1 MIPHA
6 HAMLR
11 EIHQQ
16 PDVLESLVAHYTS
29 GNAFAPAAWQ
39 HLHPSLTASGP
50 LVIAASGSSRHSGLF
65 AELLLEELAGAI
77 VDVEY
82 ASEFALRALDSSSVA
97 SVLVLSQSGET
108 ADTLA
113 ALRQARRQG
122 LRTLAIT
129 NHPESTMAREATL
142 ALPLLAGPE
151 QAIPATKSFLCQL
164 IVLYLLALHEA
175 VAQQRMAPHRLQ
187 DCLAE
192 LHTLADHLR
201 TQLPEWDAA
210 AAQLAAQT
218 ADAQSFLYLGRGIHA
233 AIAREGAL
241 KLKESSYVHAEAY
254 PTGELLHGPNA
265 LVSRSVPVVLLAT
278 CDPSNPESLLR
289 YRRTREILDH
299 LLRQQARVLA
309 VANRDDAEVHRL
321 ATHSIPIDP
330 LSEPLLAA
338 SEVVPLQLFAYHMAA
353 LRGIDMDHPR
363 HLQKA
368 VLNTDTVLNTDADN
382 SGERA

>member
-1 MIPHA
+1 MLPQA

-16 PDVLESLVAHYTS
+16 PDVLESLLAYYTC
-29 GNAFAPAAWQ
+29 GTAFAPAAWQ
-39 HLHPSLTASGP
+39 HLHPTLTASGP
-50 LVIAASGSSRHSGLF
+50 LIIAASGSSRHSGLV
-65 AELLLEELAGAI
+65 AELLLEELAGAT

-82 ASEFALRALDSSSVA
+82 ASEFALRALNPRSAS

-113 ALRQARRQG
+113 ALRLACKQG

-129 NHPESTMAREATL
+129 NHPESTMAREAAMT
-142 ALPLLAGPE
+142 LPLLAGPE
-151 QAIPATKSFLCQL
+151 QAIPATKSFLCQI

-175 VAQQRMAPHRLQ
+175 AALQRMAPHRLQ

-192 LHTLADHLR
+192 VHTLALNLR
-201 TQLPEWDAA
+201 TQLPDWDTA

-241 KLKESSYVHAEAY
+241 KLKESSYMHAEAY

-265 LVSRSVPVVLLAT
+265 LVSRTVPVMLLAT
-278 CDPSNPESLLR
+278 FDPASTESMLR

-299 LLRQQARVLA
+299 LLRQQARVLV
-309 VANRDDAEVHRL
+309 VANRDDAEVRRL
-321 ATHSIPIDP
+321 ATDSIPINP
-330 LSEPLLAA
+330 CSEPLLAA

-368 VLNTDTVLNTDADN
+368 VLNTIADKR
-382 SGERA
+382 GEEA